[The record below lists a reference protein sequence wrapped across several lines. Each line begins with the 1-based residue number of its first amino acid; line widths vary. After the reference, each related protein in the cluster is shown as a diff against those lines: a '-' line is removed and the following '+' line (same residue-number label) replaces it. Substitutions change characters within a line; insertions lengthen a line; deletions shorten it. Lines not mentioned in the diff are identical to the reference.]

1 MNTHFG
7 LESAA
12 NSHSDF
18 EEDRSTS
25 DQDDTPS
32 DPNRLDRIRNFVLSQ
47 SGNELSDCESENE
60 NDTPS
65 ELNDIKQN
73 CKCGQRCFSKFE
85 NSVILDHVFN
95 VREMEKD
102 VKDLY
107 IMGSIS
113 IAGSSVTRKGS
124 RVRNSYHFSFRN
136 VKICRSTFQCLFD
149 VGKKSLSNLL
159 KHYSA
164 NGAVPRPHGNH
175 GRKPKHAVRFDDVQ
189 RVVNFILGYAEEHGL
204 PQPAAPRGRDDEPP
218 IFLPCNSTKKAIHGQ
233 YKSACDT
240 DDVRKVEYHTF
251 TNIWNSCCSHV
262 KICGPRFGVC
272 HKCELLRKRVL
283 DARSEEDK
291 LEALREFQNHIDI
304 AQKERYLYKKL
315 VKDSLE
321 ELQDIDRQEHHNQPL
336 SSDMTKVH
344 YTFDFSQ
351 SVALPHHARQMG
363 ALYFLTLKKVHIFGF
378 RVDDKPMQYN
388 YLIGENETLGLDRTH
403 SHGPDTVISLV
414 HHGLGN
420 YGYGEKECLIHAD
433 NCAGQNKNKFLIA
446 YFAWRVITGLHHQI
460 TYLMQVVG
468 HTRCLID
475 AGFARAKKLFR
486 RTDCDSMSELQRVFD
501 HSSTTN
507 KGILYDNGRESTWKY
522 YGWKEF
528 LGRFFNSLP
537 GISKYHSFRF
547 HVDFPGFVFVKEN
560 SDSAEKKI
568 KISKPDGLQQI
579 PGNFPR
585 ELAPLGMSR
594 ERAQYLYKKVRPYV
608 RPRCQDELCPPAQ
621 TEE

>member
-1 MNTHFG
+1 MDEVNSEFQELDDLFNTHFW

-18 EEDRSTS
+18 EENPSIS
-25 DQDDTPS
+25 DQDETPF

-47 SGNELSDCESENE
+47 SENESSDCERENENE
-60 NDTPS
+60 NDMPS
-65 ELNDIKQN
+65 ELNDIERN

-85 NSVILDHVFN
+85 NAVILDHVFN

-113 IAGSSVTRKGS
+113 ITGSYDTRKGS
-124 RVRNSYHFSFRN
+124 RSRNSYHYSFRN

-149 VGKKSLSNLL
+149 VGKKSLSNIL

-164 NGAVPRPHGNH
+164 NGAVPRRHGNQ
-175 GRKPKHAVRFDDVQ
+175 GRKPKHAVNFDDVQ

-233 YKSACDT
+233 YKSACDS
-240 DDVRKVEYHTF
+240 DD
-251 TNIWNSCCSHV
+251 I
-262 KICGPRFGVC
+262 
-272 HKCELLRKRVL
+272 RKRPF
-283 DARSEEDK
+283 K
-291 LEALREFQNHIDI
+291 TKFQSHIDI
-304 AQKERYLYKKL
+304 AQKERNLYKIL
-315 VKDSLE
+315 VKESLE
-321 ELQDIDRQEHHNQPL
+321 ELQGINRQEHHIHPL
-336 SSDMTKVH
+336 SSDFTKVH

-351 SVALPHHARQMG
+351 SVALPHHARQMRP
-363 ALYFLTLKKVHIFGF
+363 LYFLTLKKVHIFGF

-388 YLIGENETLGLDRTH
+388 YLIGENETLGLDGTH

-468 HTRCLID
+468 YTRCLIY

-486 RTDCDSMSELQRVFD
+486 RTDCDSVSELQRVFD

-507 KGILYDNGRESTWKY
+507 KGILYDNGRDSTWKY
-522 YGWKEF
+522 YDWKEF
-528 LGRFFNSLP
+528 LGRFFTSLP

-547 HVDFPGFVFVKEN
+547 HADFPGFVFVKEN
-560 SDSAEKKI
+560 ADSTEKKI

-585 ELAPLGMSR
+585 ELTPLGMSR
-594 ERAQYLYKKVRPYV
+594 ERVQYLFKKVRPYV